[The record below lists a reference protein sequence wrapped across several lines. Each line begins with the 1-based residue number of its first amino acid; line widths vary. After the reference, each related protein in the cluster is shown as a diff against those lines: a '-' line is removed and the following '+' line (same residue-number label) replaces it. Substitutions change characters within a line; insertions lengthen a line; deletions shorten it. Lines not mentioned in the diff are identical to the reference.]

1 MQSPPL
7 SFLLDNAAIVAL
19 VLLVLVPLVWLAFD
33 RGEALKSAI
42 GLLGIIASVFVGISV
57 ADWRERDVAARQ
69 LDATFEAAMNDVGR
83 HETGTFAQSLRPRL
97 RVPPVDEDDLRYAE
111 PIFSRMRLPA
121 IDAVGFMARN
131 DAFLDAMKQRPA
143 VYASLLGDQQ
153 YANDAAFAFNQQANA
168 LRARPE
174 SDPGRLSIAKSMAA
188 DYLDY
193 MKYAGNLYLRLCL
206 LRNDGDARGSELA
219 GVQAYE
225 ATYDDRGE
233 REFRVGIAECDRIP
247 GPQTR

>member
-1 MQSPPL
+1 MPSPPL

-42 GLLGIIASVFVGISV
+42 GLLGIMASVFVGISV
-57 ADWRERDVAARQ
+57 ADWRARDLAARQ

-83 HETGTFAQSLRPRL
+83 HETGMFAQSLKPRL
-97 RVPPVDEDDLRYAE
+97 RVPPLDDDDMRYAE

-131 DAFLDAMKQRPA
+131 DAFLDAMRQRPA
-143 VYASLLGDQQ
+143 VYANLLGDQQ
-153 YANDAAFAFNQQANA
+153 YANDAAFAFNQQVNA
-168 LRARPE
+168 LRTSPE
-174 SDPGRLSIAKSMAA
+174 SDPGRLSIARSMAA

-193 MKYAGNLYLRLCL
+193 MRYAGNLYLRLCL
-206 LRNDGDARGSELA
+206 LRNDVDGSGTRLA
-219 GVQAYE
+219 GVEAYE
-225 ATYDDRGE
+225 AHYDDRGD
-233 REFRVGIAECDRIP
+233 REFRLGIGGCERVP
-247 GPQTR
+247 SLGG